1 MSAILRGDPPDL
13 TSRQPAVPL
22 AVERIV
28 SRCLEKPPAQR
39 FQSSRD
45 LAYALEAIA
54 GGAASRLDT
63 PRPRRARGLA
73 RGVIAAALLAAGALL
88 GGWAAIAWRSGP
100 DGAAPLTARFAIPSA
115 LGLPPWVAVAPDG
128 HAITWAAVAQRDNT
142 NRIWIRYLSDNQ
154 PKVLE
159 QTASVSSAAWMNDS
173 RRLLIVRG
181 PQIVLFNTE
190 TGSQEIFRD
199 ATDEDRKAPLRGLA
213 VGPDDTLLLGAMN
226 GIARMASTGGKE
238 WSWVRQLEGD
248 QYAWLGYPQWL
259 PDGRRLLYVASR
271 TDRTGV
277 DTYVAGLDGGTPTR
291 IDLPSGVTG
300 VLVDREGFLV
310 YGLGGTLRA
319 QRFDFGRLATIGDS
333 VQLTTDLLLDQ
344 RSGFLAAGIAP
355 TGVLAY
361 RTLAFANVQFEWA
374 DRSGRPVRSLG
385 PVETFTNFDLSNDGQ
400 RLAVTRRETA
410 TVGNS
415 LWMIDDVRGTTTQL
429 ADTSGGSI
437 SDPTWSPDGQR
448 IAYRRGNRLV
458 VRGAFGG
465 TETVLAEWT
474 GYPDSWT
481 ADGRYLTVGR
491 PMGTNYELWVV
502 RTDGV
507 RQEIPVVTGL
517 VLADEPRFSP
527 DGRWIVYHAAG
538 TETPQVYVVPFPP
551 SGERWQLST
560 SGGVQ
565 PRWRADGREVFYLD
579 PDGMMM
585 SVSIPD
591 GDPRKARP
599 PQPLFRTT
607 LEPSSANDQFA
618 VTPDGQRFIL
628 RRPIG
633 ESGGDQAPLTVIVN
647 WRALVP

>member
-1 MSAILRGDPPDL
+1 
-13 TSRQPAVPL
+13 
-22 AVERIV
+22 
-28 SRCLEKPPAQR
+28 
-39 FQSSRD
+39 
-45 LAYALEAIA
+45 
-54 GGAASRLDT
+54 
-63 PRPRRARGLA
+63 
-73 RGVIAAALLAAGALL
+73 
-88 GGWAAIAWRSGP
+88 
-100 DGAAPLTARFAIPSA
+100 
-115 LGLPPWVAVAPDG
+115 
-128 HAITWAAVAQRDNT
+128 
-142 NRIWIRYLSDNQ
+142 
-154 PKVLE
+154 
-159 QTASVSSAAWMNDS
+159 
-173 RRLLIVRG
+173 
-181 PQIVLFNTE
+181 
-190 TGSQEIFRD
+190 
-199 ATDEDRKAPLRGLA
+199 
-213 VGPDDTLLLGAMN
+213 
-226 GIARMASTGGKE
+226 
-238 WSWVRQLEGD
+238 
-248 QYAWLGYPQWL
+248 
-259 PDGRRLLYVASR
+259 
-271 TDRTGV
+271 
-277 DTYVAGLDGGTPTR
+277 
-291 IDLPSGVTG
+291 

-385 PVETFTNFDLSNDGQ
+385 PIETFTNFDLSPDGQ

-465 TETVLAEWT
+465 AETVLAEWT

-481 ADGRYLTVGR
+481 EDGRYLTVGR

-527 DGRWIVYHAAG
+527 DGRWIVYHAGG

-565 PRWRADGREVFYLD
+565 PRWRGDGREVFYLD

-647 WRALVP
+647 WRAMVP